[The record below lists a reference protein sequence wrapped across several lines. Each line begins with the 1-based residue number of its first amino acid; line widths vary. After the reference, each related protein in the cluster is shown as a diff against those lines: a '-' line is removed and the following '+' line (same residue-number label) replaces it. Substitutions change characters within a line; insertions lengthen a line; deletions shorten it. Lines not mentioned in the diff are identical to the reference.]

1 MKINEKVV
9 GLDKTEFQIEIEYNM
24 DQLMKYDIEPEQFN
38 EWIVKYTNMNSQLY
52 RISHNINIRINDDP
66 IESITK
72 LLQSMLFSDSKIVRD
87 SEYESYMRIEQ
98 EQNKRINGMY
108 MMIKEQK
115 KDQMETLEQMQ
126 QLETIN

>member
-72 LLQSMLFSDSKIVRD
+72 LL
-87 SEYESYMRIEQ
+87 
-98 EQNKRINGMY
+98 
-108 MMIKEQK
+108 
-115 KDQMETLEQMQ
+115 
-126 QLETIN
+126 